1 MNLQDIIDKLRQDE
15 RNKDYT
21 ERGIDPIFQIHEEA
35 KILIIGQAPGRK
47 VEESGIPFHDKSGET
62 LMDWMGIDASVFY
75 SPAISIMP
83 MDFYYPGKAKTGDKP
98 PRKFIAA
105 EYHPD
110 ILALMPDLSLTLLI
124 GKYAMDYYLKGRKGR
139 NLTETVRN
147 FEAYL
152 PDYFPI
158 VHPSPLN
165 FRWQASNPWFKADVV
180 PVLQQKVADILA

>member
-1 MNLQDIIDKLRQDE
+1 MNLQDVIDQLRRDD

-21 ERGIDPIFQIHEEA
+21 ERGIGPIFQIHEEA

-75 SPAISIMP
+75 SKAVSIMP

-98 PRKFIAA
+98 PRKFIAT

-110 ILALMPDLSLTLLI
+110 ILALMPDVSLTILI
-124 GKYAMDYYLKGRKGR
+124 GKYAMDYYLKGRKGC
-139 NLTETVRN
+139 NLTETVHN
-147 FEAYL
+147 FAAYL

-165 FRWQASNPWFKADVV
+165 FRWQAANPWFKADVV
-180 PVLQQKVADILA
+180 PVLQQKIAQILA

>member
-83 MDFYYPGKAKTGDKP
+83 MPAR
-98 PRKFIAA
+98 RKRAISRRAN
-105 EYHPD
+105 
-110 ILALMPDLSLTLLI
+110 SL
-124 GKYAMDYYLKGRKGR
+124 
-139 NLTETVRN
+139 
-147 FEAYL
+147 L
-152 PDYFPI
+152 PNTIPI
-158 VHPSPLN
+158 FWPSCPTC
-165 FRWQASNPWFKADVV
+165 P
-180 PVLQQKVADILA
+180 